1 MNVWLLDARDAVTII
16 SPETQ
21 KQIVR
26 LPADCLCVGS
36 LGCSGIYSLC
46 RSIRF
51 SRFWEQPSAHIKLRA
66 KLITANSMKAGGPRQ
81 RSTVT
86 WILSPRSRWGGD
98 GSVNELDTEG
108 RGQDGGQGP
117 SPLPPPARRIRKNKS
132 AWRMKEELKQTSDSF
147 SYESVRQPQT
157 SFKQQQI
164 S

>member
-1 MNVWLLDARDAVTII
+1 MNVWLLDAHDAVTII

-21 KQIVR
+21 KRIVR

-46 RSIRF
+46 RSIRL
-51 SRFWEQPSAHIKLRA
+51 SRFWEQPSAHIKLHA
-66 KLITANSMKAGGPRQ
+66 KLITANSMKAGGPRR
-81 RSTVT
+81 RSTIT
-86 WILSPRSRWGGD
+86 WIHDRGGEVKAPLTSWTRR
-98 GSVNELDTEG
+98 GGVK
-108 RGQDGGQGP
+108 GQDGGRGP

-132 AWRMKEELKQTSDSF
+132 ASRMKEEVKQTPDSP